1 MAELNEVITTKT
13 PGRQAARREGKGMAT
28 TMLSSDLRGR
38 LRAALG
44 QLPDEDVERLGFKRG
59 SRPGRSQPTCSRA
72 VPEGGAA
79 PRARRRRG
87 PGRQE
92 RSALAEAEKALA
104 AAQKERSDDPLGPWP
119 TGVGSDEGRLGE
131 EASGRGARGGRQEH
145 QAGTCVA
152 VPGAARVGAC
162 SACRT
167 APRPIAGGSR
177 AGHRGPP
184 ASSPRPGK

>member
-92 RSALAEAEKALA
+92 RSALAESEMGRA
-104 AAQKERSDDPLGPWP
+104 AAQKERSDALLYR
-119 TGVGSDEGRLGE
+119 SR
-131 EASGRGARGGRQEH
+131 
-145 QAGTCVA
+145 
-152 VPGAARVGAC
+152 RV
-162 SACRT
+162 S
-167 APRPIAGGSR
+167 
-177 AGHRGPP
+177 
-184 ASSPRPGK
+184 